1 VGKRLMRPKL
11 ERTEAIRG
19 WSTLFGVPPVARSG
33 VKPASAGARSKS
45 LDDVVARSVSL
56 GYRVVDDY
64 IRQGKKA
71 AERVNSRTYG
81 AETMASDAQDLA
93 VRMLQ
98 HASDFAAVWLDFV
111 QLASAGNAWPG
122 FPPAPSAAA
131 ASAPAPNAPAGDTSD
146 NDHRGVRI
154 EVVAAQPVEV
164 SLELR
169 PDAGGRPL
177 AVHALRAVDPKK
189 PRITDVLL
197 EPASKTKPA
206 KLRIRVPTKQPAG
219 VYRGLIVEEQTSRPV
234 GSVTVR
240 IEAR

>member
-1 VGKRLMRPKL
+1 M
-11 ERTEAIRG
+11 
-19 WSTLFGVPPVARSG
+19 
-33 VKPASAGARSKS
+33 RSKS

-71 AERVNSRTYG
+71 AERVNSRSYG

-111 QLASAGNAWPG
+111 QLASAGGAWPG
-122 FPPAPSAAA
+122 RSTADGVAPPPAKSPAPAPSAAA
-131 ASAPAPNAPAGDTSD
+131 AMDD
-146 NDHRGVRI
+146 RGVRV
-154 EVVAAQPVEV
+154 EVLAAQPIEV
-164 SLELR
+164 SFELR
-169 PDAGGRPL
+169 PDAGSLPL
-177 AVHALRAVDPKK
+177 AVHALRAVDAKK
-189 PRITDVLL
+189 PRITDVKL
-197 EPASKTKPA
+197 ERRSKTKPA
-206 KLRIRVPTKQPAG
+206 RLRIRVPRRQPAG

-240 IEAR
+240 IEAK